1 VTVKKRSPDIW
12 LFAITVA
19 LLVIGIFMVFDASYA
34 RAGQAK
40 FTGGDSYFFVKRQA
54 VFAMIGLIAMFIAQ
68 RIPYWRLKPY
78 TGIFLLLGI
87 IGLGAVF
94 VPGVGRSVNGA
105 TRWIGNGMFNI
116 QPSEFAKLGLVLY
129 LAHRLS
135 RTKIDIRSFRSGI
148 LPALVPMAVI
158 GALVMAEP
166 DMGTTVIT
174 CATGVILMYIAGA
187 RKSHMTLVISGALV
201 LGALLILIEPYRVAR
216 LITFL
221 NPFADYS
228 GHGYQ
233 VCRSLIALGS
243 GGPLGVG
250 LCESREKV
258 FYLPAEHTDFILAVL
273 GEEAGLIGTVGLAT
287 LFLLFAI
294 RGFKIA
300 RKTKD
305 NFGKFLATGI
315 TCLIAGQALL
325 NMLVVTSSVPA
336 TGVPLPFISYGG
348 SSLALNLM
356 IVGILLGIS
365 QYPNGEEDEDRP
377 YRRRNRGS
385 RLSGY

>member
-1 VTVKKRSPDIW
+1 
-12 LFAITVA
+12 
-19 LLVIGIFMVFDASYA
+19 MVFDASYA
-34 RAGQAK
+34 RAGQAR
-40 FTGGDSYFFVKRQA
+40 FTGGDSYYFVKRQA
-54 VFAMIGLIAMFIAQ
+54 VFAVIGLIAMFLAQ
-68 RIPYWRLKPY
+68 RVPFWRLKPY
-78 TGIFLLLGI
+78 TGILLLLGI

-94 VPGVGRSVNGA
+94 VPGVGRNVNGA

-116 QPSEFAKLGLVLY
+116 QPSEFAKLALVLY

-135 RTKIDIRSFRSGI
+135 GTKIDIRDFWSGLAPVLAPI
-148 LPALVPMAVI
+148 GVI
-158 GALVMAEP
+158 AALVMAEP
-166 DMGTTVIT
+166 DMGTTIIT
-174 CATGVILMYIAGA
+174 CAAGIILIYVAGA
-187 RKSHMTLVISGALV
+187 RRSHMTLIIATAVV
-201 LGALLILIEPYRVAR
+201 LGAVLIAIEPYRVAR
-216 LITFL
+216 LMAFL

-228 GHGYQ
+228 GNGYQ
-233 VCRSLIALGS
+233 ICRSLIALGS

-250 LCESREKV
+250 LCEGREKI

-300 RKTKD
+300 KKTKD

-365 QYPNGEEDEDRP
+365 QYPNGGEDEDRP